1 MIPQPPNNAPAGTPG
16 LPNLPTTNA
25 AGGPPP
31 LPTNSHHPRIPTIPD
46 PVADARIGFH
56 IHTAT
61 LFLAALALG
70 SKFFFMPTEAWGSIS
85 ILFTNV
91 VLFWIVSTVAFILV
105 GWFAYILFAK
115 NNAVGNALTCLLLGG
130 MTVFNT
136 AAGTGHPLAQALDE
150 RIAQQLVSPQSANAG
165 PWRAD
170 YQRPSPTEATVTSS
184 NGKVVITPS
193 DPKARRP
200 FSHEDSIRI
209 VADASQRVGS
219 LTGELD
225 NDRLTLGPKG
235 LMNLASVTDANDMG
249 ERVARLEAFQTRA
262 EDALGQ
268 LDKLDREL
276 RIAYREARAPEAELS
291 DLVDSTVKQLNL
303 NDEKLGVEKHITFA
317 KAGVRLLNFLKANW
331 GSWRVD
337 DASKRL
343 VFKDPAAAN
352 RYSQLAQEFS
362 TASKAQ

>member
-1 MIPQPPNNAPAGTPG
+1 MIPQSPPNAPAGTPG

-31 LPTNSHHPRIPTIPD
+31 LPNNSRHPRVPTIPD
-46 PVADARIGFH
+46 PTADPKGGFH

-91 VLFWIVSTVAFILV
+91 VLFWIVSTVAFIIV

-115 NNAVGNALTCLLLGG
+115 NNAVGNALTCLLLGV

-165 PWRAD
+165 PWRAE
-170 YQRPSPTEATVTSS
+170 YQKPSPNEATITSP
-184 NGKVVITPS
+184 NGKVTITPS
-193 DPKARRP
+193 DPKARGP
-200 FSHEDSIRI
+200 FTHADSIRI

-235 LMNLASVTDANDMG
+235 LMNLASVADANDMG
-249 ERVARLEAFQTRA
+249 ERVTRLESFQTRA
-262 EDALGQ
+262 EDALDQ

-276 RIAYREARAPEAELS
+276 RVAYREARAPEAELT
-291 DLVDSTVKQLNL
+291 DLVDSTVRQLDLDNS
-303 NDEKLGVEKHITFA
+303 KLAVERHITFA
-317 KAGVRLLNFLKANW
+317 KSGVRLLNFLKANW

-337 DASKRL
+337 ENTKRV
-343 VFKDPAAAN
+343 VFRDPAAAN

-362 TASKAQ
+362 AASKTQ